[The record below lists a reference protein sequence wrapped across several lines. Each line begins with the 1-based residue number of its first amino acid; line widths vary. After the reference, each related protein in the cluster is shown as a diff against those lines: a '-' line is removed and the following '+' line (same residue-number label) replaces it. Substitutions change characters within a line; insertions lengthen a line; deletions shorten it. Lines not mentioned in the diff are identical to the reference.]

1 MKANMILTVAVPA
14 PLYKTFD
21 YLSQGQNDLLPS
33 NTSTSQAIKA
43 GMRVEVPFA
52 GRQLTAI
59 VLETKQETP
68 ENLPVHYK
76 LKAIIRCLDEEPTIP
91 KKLIDLIKWSSQ
103 YYCHPIGE
111 CFNTAL
117 PTALRKKNKI
127 TTLSTLTVTRWHRS
141 ELTFEENK
149 RNHKQAKTLSYFV
162 NQPMGVWQDSLKLL
176 GISQSQLTNLET
188 KGLIYREELDPLTAS
203 QTPLN
208 EITTINLNNEQQ
220 AASETLNT
228 ESAKFGIFLLHGV
241 TGSGKTEVYIERV
254 KRSLINNKQA
264 LILIPEINLTPQ
276 TLARFQSQLNTPI
289 GLIHSGMSEKEKLT
303 MWHLAKNGT
312 ASVIIGTRSAIF
324 TPFKSLGIII
334 VDEEHDASYKQN
346 DGFKYSARDLAVKRA
361 QIEDCQIIL
370 GSATPSL
377 ESLLNAKQHKYHY
390 LPLTKRAG
398 AGQKPDIHLIDI
410 KSRALENGCS
420 RPLLNKVK
428 EELDANNQV
437 IIFQNRRGYSP
448 TLLCNSC
455 GWIAQCPHCDARL
468 TVHSKP
474 PHLHCHHCDYKEVVP
489 SRCNNCQ
496 DNHLSPLGSGTERI
510 EMGLAEH
517 FPNIK
522 IIRIDR
528 DSIKK
533 QQDMKRLVEDINQ
546 GEPCI
551 LIGTQMLAKGHDFH
565 NVTLV
570 AIIDADSSL
579 FSSDFRA
586 FEQSTQLL
594 LQVSG
599 RTGRGNKKG
608 SVLIQTKHAEHSLFI
623 PILESD
629 YDLAANNELAD
640 REACGLPPYSKMI
653 SIRVESSQQ
662 KTNFEQLS
670 LLKNSLKNEIGI
682 SSNYQLS
689 GPLEAS
695 MPRKAG
701 MYRSYLH
708 IFTTNNSTRYKIQA
722 KLPELTQKIKRHV
735 KVIIDVDP
743 HEYT

>member
-1 MKANMILTVAVPA
+1 MILTVAIPA
-14 PLYKTFD
+14 PVFKTFD
-21 YLSQGQNDLLPS
+21 YLSHDREDLLTP
-33 NTSTSQAIKA
+33 IKKTEEPIKI

-52 GRQLTAI
+52 GRKLTGI
-59 VLETKQETP
+59 VLGSRIETP
-68 ENLPVHYK
+68 NDFAGHYK
-76 LKAIIRCLDEEPTIP
+76 LKSIIRCLDTTPTFP
-91 KKLIDLIKWSSQ
+91 SKLIELIKWSSL

-111 CFNTAL
+111 CCHTAL
-117 PTALRKKNKI
+117 PTYLRKQTTI
-127 TTLSTLTVTRWHRS
+127 TATSTLTVTKWHRS
-141 ELTFEENK
+141 DLAFKESK
-149 RNHKQAKTLSYFV
+149 QNHKQAKTLSFFLK
-162 NQPMGVWQDSLKLL
+162 QPTGVWQNTLKLL
-176 GISQSQLTNLET
+176 GVAQNQLTSLEK
-188 KGLIYREELDPLTAS
+188 KGLLYREELDPLTAS
-203 QTPLN
+203 RTPSKEL
-208 EITTINLNNEQQ
+208 TTLNLNKEQQ
-220 AASETLNT
+220 AA
-228 ESAKFGIFLLHGV
+228 AKILDNYGNEFGIFLLHGV
-241 TGSGKTEVYIERV
+241 TGSGKTEVYINRV
-254 KRSLINNKQA
+254 KASLANNEQA

-289 GLIHSGMSEKEKLT
+289 GLVHSGMSEKEKLT
-303 MWHLAKNGT
+303 MWQLAKNGT
-312 ASVIIGTRSAIF
+312 ASVIIGTRSAVF
-324 TPFKSLGIII
+324 TPFKSLGLII
-334 VDEEHDASYKQN
+334 VDEEHDSSYKQN

-361 QIEDCQIIL
+361 QIENCQIIL

-377 ESLLNAKQHKYHY
+377 ESLLNSKQKKYHY
-390 LPLTKRAG
+390 ISLKERAG
-398 AGQKPDIHLIDI
+398 AGQKPAIHLVDI
-410 KSRALENGCS
+410 KSRTLEHGCS

-428 EELDANNQV
+428 QELAANNQI

-474 PHLHCHHCDYKEVVP
+474 PHLHCHHCDHKEAIP
-489 SRCNNCQ
+489 THCKSCQ
-496 DNHLSPLGSGTERI
+496 DTHLASLGSGTERI
-510 EMGLAEH
+510 EIGLAEH
-517 FPNIK
+517 FPDTK

-570 AIIDADSSL
+570 AVIDADSSL

-599 RTGRGNKKG
+599 RTGRGKKKG
-608 SVLIQTKHAEHSLFI
+608 SVLIQTKHAEHPLFI
-623 PILESD
+623 PIIQDD
-629 YDLAANNELAD
+629 YELAANNELAE
-640 REACGLPPYSKMI
+640 REACALPPYSKMI
-653 SIRVESSQQ
+653 SIRVESPKQT
-662 KTNFEQLS
+662 TNFEQL
-670 LLKNSLKNEIGI
+670 LRLKNDLNAKIDS

-695 MPRKAG
+695 MSRKAG
-701 MYRSYLH
+701 IYRSYLH
-708 IFTTNNSTRYKIQA
+708 IFTTSNVTRYKIQTQ
-722 KLPELTQKIKRHV
+722 LPELTDKLKRYV

>member
-1 MKANMILTVAVPA
+1 MILTVAIPVP
-14 PLYKTFD
+14 LHKTFD
-21 YLSQGQNDLLPS
+21 YLAQDKDDLLTAHKTP
-33 NTSTSQAIKA
+33 AMHIKT

-52 GRQLTAI
+52 GRRLSGI
-59 VLETKQETP
+59 VLGTKQQTPDTLP
-68 ENLPVHYK
+68 ENYT
-76 LKAIIRCLDEEPTIP
+76 LKAIIHCLDKEPTFP
-91 KKLIDLIKWSSQ
+91 QKLIELISWSSQ

-111 CFNTAL
+111 CFHTAL
-117 PTALRKKNKI
+117 PTALRKPYNIDK
-127 TTLSTLTVTRWHRS
+127 LSTLTVIKWHRS
-141 ELTFEENK
+141 DLAFEENK
-149 RNHKQAKTLSYFV
+149 RNHKQARILDHFA
-162 NQPMGVWQDSLKLL
+162 NQPLGIWQESLKLL
-176 GISQSQLTNLET
+176 GITNSQLNTLEK
-188 KGLIYREELDPLTAS
+188 KGLLRREELDPLTAA
-203 QTPLN
+203 QTTPNKL
-208 EITTINLNNEQQ
+208 TTLNLNKEQQ
-220 AASETLNT
+220 YAVETLK
-228 ESAKFGIFLLHGV
+228 EDIDKFGIFLLHGI

-254 KRSLINNKQA
+254 KHSLAKNEQA

-303 MWHLAKNGT
+303 MWHLAKNGV
-312 ASVIIGTRSAIF
+312 ASVIIGTRSAVF
-324 TPFKSLGIII
+324 TPFKHLGCII
-334 VDEEHDASYKQN
+334 VDEEHDSSYKQN

-361 QIEDCQIIL
+361 QIENCQIIL

-377 ESLLNAKQHKYHY
+377 ESLLNANQKKYRYIH
-390 LPLTKRAG
+390 LRERAG

-420 RPLLNKVK
+420 RPLLNKIK
-428 EELDANNQV
+428 QELDANNQI

-455 GWIAQCPHCDARL
+455 GWIALCPHCDARL
-468 TVHSKP
+468 TVHRKP
-474 PHLHCHHCDYKEVVP
+474 PHLHCHHCDFKEVIP
-489 SRCNNCQ
+489 GNCKNCQ
-496 DNHLSPLGSGTERI
+496 DTHLSPLGSGTERI
-510 EMGLAEH
+510 ETGLTQR
-517 FPNIK
+517 FPNTK

-533 QQDMKRLVEDINQ
+533 QQDMKKLVVDINK

-599 RTGRGNKKG
+599 RTGRGNKAG
-608 SVLIQTKHAEHSLFI
+608 LVLIQTKHAEHPLFI
-623 PILESD
+623 PIIENN
-629 YDLAANNELAD
+629 YDLAAKNELVE

-653 SIRVESSQQ
+653 SIRVESPNQ

-670 LLKNSLKNEIGI
+670 LLKNAIKQAIGNTP
-682 SSNYQLS
+682 NYQLS

-695 MPRKAG
+695 MSRKAG
-701 MYRSYLH
+701 IYRSYLH
-708 IFTTNNSTRYKIQA
+708 IFTTNNTTRYSIQA
-722 KLPELTQKIKRHV
+722 KLPELTEKIKRKV

-743 HEYT
+743 HEYI